1 MTYTIFLSLEP
12 YLAQWLAHQCGGS
25 HPITLKRGSAEC
37 DILMQHLQLQPKG
50 KDYLPQ
56 VKPLPGQVEIV
67 LPFFKHKDIRSYNYL
82 PSKGQR
88 ALHECIRNRFLVAL
102 WRDIQTV
109 GNITKRTDKTIEEWM
124 IENGIEPDDRNWNT
138 IAKILQRKRAVYCEN
153 GRLSNRK
160 SSKHK
165 KRTPS
170 LS

>member
-12 YLAQWLAHQCGGS
+12 YLAQWLAHQCGGF

-37 DILMQHLQLQPKG
+37 DILQLHLQLQPKDR
-50 KDYLPQ
+50 DYIPQ

-67 LPFFKHKDIRSYNYL
+67 LPFFKHKDIRSYNFL
-82 PSKGQR
+82 PQKGQR

-102 WRDIQTV
+102 WKDIQTI
-109 GNITKRTDKTIEEWM
+109 GNITKRTDKTIEQWM

-138 IAKILQRKRAVYCEN
+138 IAKILQRKRAVYCDN
-153 GRLSNRK
+153 GRLSQRK

-170 LS
+170 LQ

>member
-12 YLAQWLAHQCGGS
+12 YLAQWLAHQCVGS

-37 DILMQHLQLQPKG
+37 DILQLHLQLQPKDR
-50 KDYLPQ
+50 DYIPQ

-67 LPFFKHKDIRSYNYL
+67 LPFFKHKDIRSYNFL
-82 PSKGQR
+82 PTKGQR

-102 WRDIQTV
+102 WKDIQTI
-109 GNITKRTDKTIEEWM
+109 GNITRRTDKTIEQWM

-138 IAKILQRKRAVYCEN
+138 IAKILQRKRAVYCDN
-153 GRLSNRK
+153 GRLSRRK

-170 LS
+170 L

>member
-12 YLAQWLAHQCGGS
+12 YLAQWLAHQCGGF

-37 DILMQHLQLQPKG
+37 DILQLHLQLQPKDR
-50 KDYLPQ
+50 DYIPQ

-67 LPFFKHKDIRSYNYL
+67 LPFFKHKDIRSYNFL
-82 PSKGQR
+82 PTKGQR

-102 WRDIQTV
+102 WKDIQTI
-109 GNITKRTDKTIEEWM
+109 GNITKRTDKTIEQWM

-138 IAKILQRKRAVYCEN
+138 IAKILQRKRAVYCDN
-153 GRLSNRK
+153 GRLSRRK

-170 LS
+170 L